1 MRTLVRDLKEK
12 VGQEVMLYLTLDVL
26 RDQKHLQF
34 ILAHDKTGS
43 IQLVVSKK
51 SVVNHEEISSL
62 LQGSTFVAKGV
73 LVVAEQSKFGMEV
86 QVESIEVLSKA
97 QPLPITQESAIDLRF
112 DYRSVDLRFPRQQLM
127 LKLRSAFLQGASEY
141 LLQNDFIQ
149 VNTPKFMKT
158 GSESG
163 AETFKVEYFDT
174 TAYLAQSS
182 QFYKE
187 SLVSAGIDNY
197 EISSCF
203 RSEKSTSTRH
213 LTEFISLDVEYA
225 FVFDVKDLMKFEEKL
240 MCYALAKLEP
250 FKDEVKE
257 LFGIELTTS
266 PKVKYFTLDEVRE
279 IFKEKKGI
287 TISKKEDISDEQERL
302 LYEMVGAELIF
313 VSDYPIEKRPFYHMW
328 NREKGTTESFDLIF
342 KGIEITSGSIR
353 QHIYEEVTKQAIEKG
368 LSLESISDYLTPH
381 KLGLMPNH
389 GGFAIGV
396 ERVISKLLGITPKE
410 CSAFPR
416 DPERLTP

>member
-1 MRTLVRDLKEK
+1 MRTLVRELKEK
-12 VGQEVMLYLTLDVL
+12 VGQEVTLYLTLETL

-34 ILAHDKTGS
+34 ILGKDKTGT
-43 IQLVVSKK
+43 IQLVISKSK
-51 SVVNHEEISSL
+51 VANHEEISSL
-62 LQGSTFVAKGV
+62 LQGSTFIAKGV
-73 LVVAEQSKFGMEV
+73 LVVAEQSKFGIEV
-86 QVESIEVLSKA
+86 QVESIEVLLKA

-141 LLQNDFIQ
+141 LLQKDFIQ

-225 FVFDVKDLMKFEEKL
+225 FVFDVKDLMNFEEKL

>member
-1 MRTLVRDLKEK
+1 MRTLVRELKEK

-51 SVVNHEEISSL
+51 SVLNHEEISSL
-62 LQGSTFVAKGV
+62 LQGSTFIAKGV
-73 LVVAEQSKFGMEV
+73 LVIAEQSKFGMEV

-141 LLQNDFIQ
+141 LLQKDFIQ

-353 QHIYEEVTKQAIEKG
+353 QHIYEEVKKQAIEKG